1 MKMKYAKITFYNLII
16 FLILISLI
24 EVVFGYW
31 FKAENFGIYMRKERK
46 INWLTETTFFGENHN
61 FYYKRN
67 YWGFR
72 GEEFDPS
79 NVKVIFEGGS
89 TGNQRYTPENLTI
102 VGLINKK
109 LKSNNYNLNVYN
121 ASTDGKSLNG
131 YINDFEY
138 WFPKIPNLEPKY
150 VIFYIGI
157 NDRYADRYYLDF
169 KISETKI
176 DRIKDYIKNN
186 SFVVDKYK
194 IIKNKHFPK
203 NTLSYD
209 FNDNSLYDK
218 FKYIDFLSAQKLH
231 TDIDNEDLA
240 LIEKFKFKL
249 NKLNNIIKK
258 NKIKP
263 IFITQVKFNGLKDK
277 KLYLI
282 NNELKKFSLKNEYFI
297 IRLDELITMGV
308 NDFYDPVHTTP
319 QGSKKISN
327 LIFEELSNRFNKE
340 W

>member
-194 IIKNKHFPK
+194 IIKNKYFPK

-231 TDIDNEDLA
+231 TVIDNEDLA

-263 IFITQVKFNGLKDK
+263 IFITQVKFDGLKDK

-297 IRLDELITMGV
+297 IRLDELITMEV

-327 LIFEELSNRFNKE
+327 LIFEQLSDRFNKE